1 MGPKSRKSQA
11 SATASA
17 AQESAD
23 TGIASTDAHGNSI
36 RKQDAAK
43 ASRSRQAAQA
53 DAQTQSTASIAV
65 PDSEDETLGNS
76 RAQQPKASIHGK
88 AQKPSS
94 RSRRHHQPRDA
105 AYDALL
111 EPWYYSKS
119 LTDPI
124 KTAEDKWNLLPAF
137 LKVKG
142 LVKQHIDSFNHFVDH
157 ELKSI
162 VKANEMVR
170 SDVDD
175 KFFLKSVLLE

>member
-1 MGPKSRKSQA
+1 MQDVAKPSRKRA
-11 SATASA
+11 SGSNSKQPAATSV
-17 AQESAD
+17 
-23 TGIASTDAHGNSI
+23 
-36 RKQDAAK
+36 
-43 ASRSRQAAQA
+43 
-53 DAQTQSTASIAV
+53 AV
-65 PDSEDETLGNS
+65 PDSEDETAFGTVKPSQHEGPSTSTKGQKSTS
-76 RAQQPKASIHGK
+76 RARKHHPK
-88 AQKPSS
+88 
-94 RSRRHHQPRDA
+94 RDD

-142 LVKQHIDSFNHFVDH
+142 LVKQHIDSFNHFIDH

-175 KFFLKSVLLE
+175 KFFLK

>member
-1 MGPKSRKSQA
+1 MGPKSKKA
-11 SATASA
+11 AAVEVSA
-17 AQESAD
+17 APNDAKDEQPSGLTSAD
-23 TGIASTDAHGNSI
+23 NSHT
-36 RKQDAAK
+36 KQDALK
-43 ASRSRQAAQA
+43 ATRKRTVGTTS
-53 DAQTQSTASIAV
+53 TQPSVAVVAV
-65 PDSEDETLGNS
+65 PDSEDDTAFGTTNTGDRTGPSEPTKS
-76 RAQQPKASIHGK
+76 
-88 AQKPSS
+88 QKPSA
-94 RSRRHHQPRDA
+94 RQRRQHLPRDEA
-105 AYDALL
+105 HDALL

-162 VKANEMVR
+162 VRANEMVR

-175 KFFLKSVLLE
+175 RFFLK